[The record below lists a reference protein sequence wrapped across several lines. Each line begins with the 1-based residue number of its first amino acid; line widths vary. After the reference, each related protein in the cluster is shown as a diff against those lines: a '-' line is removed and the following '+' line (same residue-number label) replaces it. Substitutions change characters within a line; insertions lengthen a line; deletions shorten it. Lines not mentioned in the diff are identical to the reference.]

1 MRKAMK
7 NILSFLLFTGLILAG
22 CKDIYTEQY
31 FSLEPV
37 YQSFEDFRASVKM
50 VGQQDLVKPGKI
62 YTIGNYIFI
71 NENMKGV
78 HVYNNAN
85 PASPQYTGFINIPG
99 NVDIAVKN
107 NIMYADSYIDL
118 VAIDISDPTKAKEI
132 GRVKNVFPYSVPP
145 YSETKYRLGQVDD
158 TKGIVVSWEV
168 RKVRKEINTIS
179 YPVWPIY
186 YGAKTTLDM
195 AASPSSSTQNSTTS
209 GTSGTGVGGSMARFG
224 ITGNSLLA
232 IDTYKYYNFDLS
244 SPNDPRLSSSSFLSS
259 GIETMFLYGKYMFLG
274 TTTGMLIYDLSDINK
289 PTYVSNFWH
298 ATGCDPVVVQGNR
311 AYVTIRG
318 GNRCGSLINRL
329 DVLDITNILKPV
341 LFRSYNMDNPYGL
354 GISGDI
360 LFVCD
365 GTSGLKVFDAS
376 DPLLIIERQLA
387 KFPGIQAYDVIPL
400 GKSLLMIGSDG
411 FYQYDYSDVK
421 NIRQISVILVKK

>member
-1 MRKAMK
+1 MK
-7 NILSFLLFTGLILAG
+7 NIFITLFFTGIVLAG

-31 FSLEPV
+31 LSLEPI
-37 YQSFEDFRASVKM
+37 YMSLEDLRVSVKM
-50 VGQQDLVKPGKI
+50 VNQQDLVRPGKI

-78 HVYNNAN
+78 HIYDNTN
-85 PASPQYTGFINIPG
+85 PASPQYAGFINIPG

-107 NIMYADSYIDL
+107 NIMYADSYLDL
-118 VAIDISDPTKAKEI
+118 VAIDITDPTKAKEA

-145 YSETKYRLGQVDD
+145 YNETKYRIGQVDN
-158 TKGIVVSWEV
+158 TKGVVISWEV
-168 RKVRKEINTIS
+168 KKVRREINTIS
-179 YPVWPIY
+179 YPIFPMY
-186 YGAKTTLDM
+186 FGAKTTMDY
-195 AASPSSSTQNSTTS
+195 AAAPSSSSQNS

-224 ITGNSLLA
+224 LTGNSLLA
-232 IDTYKYYNFDLS
+232 VDTYKYYNFDLTV
-244 SPNDPRLSSSSFLSS
+244 PTDPRLSSSQSQGW

-274 TTTGMLIYDLSDINK
+274 TTTGMLIYDLTDINK
-289 PTYVSNFWH
+289 PTYISTFWH
-298 ATGCDPVVVQGNR
+298 ATGCDPVVVQNNR

-318 GNRCGSLINRL
+318 GNRCNSLINRL
-329 DVLDITNILKPV
+329 DVLDITNVLKPV

-365 GTSGLKVFDAS
+365 GTSGLKVYDAS
-376 DPLLIIERQLA
+376 DPLLIAEHLLA

-411 FYQYDYSDVK
+411 FYQYDYTDVK
-421 NIRQISVILVKK
+421 NIKQISVIKVKK